1 MLIVVTG
8 LPGTGK
14 TTIAESL
21 AKEIDA
27 VVFSTDKIRKMIFE
41 KPVYNEEDKRIVYDE
56 LFSLTGKYLASRKNV
71 ILDGTF
77 YTKALRQRAKEV
89 GKTFSENVYFVYCE
103 TPEELLKERINKRK
117 DKFSDADY
125 SVYLKMK
132 KIFEEFEDDV
142 IIIDTSNPVNTNIDI
157 IKTRIYSM

>member
-1 MLIVVTG
+1 MLIIVTG

-14 TTIAESL
+14 TTIAEAL
-21 AKEIDA
+21 AKEIDGI
-27 VVFSTDKIRKMIFE
+27 VFSTDKIRKRIFE

-56 LFSLTGKYLASRKNV
+56 LFSQTGKYLTKGKNV

-77 YTKALRQRAKEV
+77 YTKGLRQRAKEV
-89 GKTFSENVYFVYCE
+89 GKSFCEEVYFVYCE

-125 SVYLKMK
+125 SVYLKIK
-132 KIFEEFEDDV
+132 KIFEEFEEDV
-142 IIIDTSNPVNTNIDI
+142 TFINTSNQVNTNIDI
-157 IKTRIYSM
+157 IKRRIYSM

>member
-103 TPEELLKERINKRK
+103 TPEELLKERIDKRK

>member
-1 MLIVVTG
+1 MLIVVAG

-14 TTIAESL
+14 TTIAEAL

-41 KPVYNEEDKRIVYDE
+41 MPIYNEEDKRVVYTE
-56 LFSLTGKYLASRKNV
+56 LFSQTEKYLTKGKNV

-77 YTKALRQRAKEV
+77 YTKELREKAKEV
-89 GKTFSENVYFVYCE
+89 GKSFCEKVYFVYCE
-103 TPEELLKERINKRK
+103 TPEELLKKRIDKRK
-117 DKFSDADY
+117 DKFSEADY

-132 KIFEEFEDDV
+132 KVFEEFEEDV
-142 IIIDTSNPVNTNIDI
+142 IIIDTSNTVNTNVDI
-157 IKTRIYSM
+157 ITTRIYSM